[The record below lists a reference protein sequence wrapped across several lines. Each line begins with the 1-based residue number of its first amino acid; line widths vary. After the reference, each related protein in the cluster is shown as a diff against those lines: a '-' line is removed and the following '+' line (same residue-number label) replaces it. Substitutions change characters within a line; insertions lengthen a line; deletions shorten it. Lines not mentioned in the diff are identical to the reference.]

1 MEKNTNQTFIKFKNV
16 KDVENW
22 SADERI
28 TLSTTIDGRN
38 AGFITIPTKNI
49 SVDTIVCLSKIIT
62 KIDEEDFSEML
73 SKGELIIEV
82 YLNNYTVLLVKNTVG
97 DHVDE
102 PYCFFKP

>member
-1 MEKNTNQTFIKFKNV
+1 MKENSNQTFIRFKNV
-16 KDVENW
+16 KNVENW
-22 SADERI
+22 SADDKI

-38 AGFITIPTKNI
+38 AGFITIPTKNL

-73 SKGELIIEV
+73 SNEELVIEV
-82 YLNNYTVLLVKNTVG
+82 YLNSYTQLLVKNTVG
-97 DHVDE
+97 DHIDE

>member
-1 MEKNTNQTFIKFKNV
+1 MGKNTNQTFIKFKNV

-49 SVDTIVCLSKIIT
+49 SVDTFVCLSKIIANV
-62 KIDEEDFSEML
+62 EEKDFSEML

-82 YLNNYTVLLVKNTVG
+82 YLNNFTVLLVKNTIG
-97 DHVDE
+97 DHIDE

>member
-16 KDVENW
+16 KDVEIW

-49 SVDTIVCLSKIIT
+49 SVDTFVCLSKIIANV
-62 KIDEEDFSEML
+62 EEKDFSEML

-82 YLNNYTVLLVKNTVG
+82 YLNNFTVLLVKNTIG
-97 DHVDE
+97 DHIDE

>member
-1 MEKNTNQTFIKFKNV
+1 MKENSNQTFIRFKNV

-22 SADERI
+22 SADEKI

-62 KIDEEDFSEML
+62 KIEEDDFSEML
-73 SKGELIIEV
+73 SKGELVIEV
-82 YLNNYTVLLVKNTVG
+82 YLNNYTHLLVKKNVG